1 MTGGGA
7 CLICGLIMTD
17 KIAELEAIISILRK
31 LLARAR
37 GLIESNARAHGYTHE
52 IEAWIEDYLKVRV
65 RQ

>member
-1 MTGGGA
+1 
-7 CLICGLIMTD
+7 MTD

-37 GLIESNARAHGYTHE
+37 GLIESHARGHGYTHE
-52 IEAWIEDYLKVRV
+52 IEAWIDDYLKVRV